1 MQTVPDVNYPGVA
14 GTGETA
20 HWFAE
25 YAAKMMGVKFEDPIP
40 LRIDLLSSQPHYPK
54 ADGSPRT
61 VGVADAPL
69 LLEWLAA
76 FHRE

>member
-1 MQTVPDVNYPGVA
+1 MQTVPDVNYPGLA

-25 YAAKMMGVKFEDPIP
+25 YAAKMGVKFQDLIP
-40 LRIDLLSSQPHYPK
+40 QRIHLLPSQPHDPK